1 MSTGSYPCSTIAKL
15 LNLTERRVQQLAKEG
30 VVVRDGKGKGRYDL
44 VGSVRGYI
52 KYLQERSLGKDLAP
66 IDSHVEKARLL
77 RAQADKTELEVKA
90 LQKSLLPVT
99 QIRMSWMMLLSSFR
113 SRMLSIPAKTA
124 HLLAPIDDNAEIE
137 RILREQIY
145 EGLTELSD
153 YDPEKFIGADQGMPQ
168 DTGTASETDGIGMG
182 GSVQETKPGS
192 QRGTGKV

>member
-1 MSTGSYPCSTIAKL
+1 MSTGSYPLSTIAKL

-30 VVVRDGKGKGRYDL
+30 IVVRDGKGKYDL

-52 KYLQERSLGKDLAP
+52 KYLQDRSLGKDLAP
-66 IDSHVEKARLL
+66 IDSHIEKARLL
-77 RAQADKTELEVKA
+77 RAQADKTEMEVKA

-99 QIRMSWMMLLSSFR
+99 QIKMSWMMMLSSFR
-113 SRMLSIPAKTA
+113 TRMLSIPAKTA

-168 DTGTASETDGIGMG
+168 GTGTAAETDGVGVG

-192 QRGTGKV
+192 ERGAGKV

>member
-1 MSTGSYPCSTIAKL
+1 MSTGSYPLSTIAKL

-30 VVVRDGKGKGRYDL
+30 IVVRDGKGKYDL

-52 KYLQERSLGKDLAP
+52 KYLQDRSLGKDLAP
-66 IDSHVEKARLL
+66 IDSHIEKARLL
-77 RAQADKTELEVKA
+77 RAQADKTEMEVKA

-99 QIRMSWMMLLSSFR
+99 QIKMSWMMMLSSFR
-113 SRMLSIPAKTA
+113 TRMLSIPAKTA

-168 DTGTASETDGIGMG
+168 STGTAAETDGVGVG

-192 QRGTGKV
+192 ERGTGKV

>member
-1 MSTGSYPCSTIAKL
+1 MSTGSYPLSTIAKL

-30 VVVRDGKGKGRYDL
+30 VVVRDGKGKYDL

-52 KYLQERSLGKDLAP
+52 KYLQDRSLGKDLAP
-66 IDSHVEKARLL
+66 IDSHIEKARLL

-90 LQKSLLPVT
+90 LQKNLLPVT
-99 QIRMSWMMLLSSFR
+99 QIRMSWMMMLSSFR

-153 YDPEKFIGADQGMPQ
+153 YDPEKFIGADQGMPEG
-168 DTGTASETDGIGMG
+168 TGTTTETDGVGMG
-182 GSVQETKPGS
+182 GSVQEAKPGS